1 MSAAVEVAD
10 RPIFDIA
17 DDAARAFE
25 VLRQG
30 GTAIVPND
38 IGYSIL
44 GGSKDA
50 LSRIFRTKQR
60 APQKLNAMVANLD
73 THRSLHR
80 CSPRG
85 AAIVSAIT
93 EDYGLPLGCIAPYRA
108 DHPMMRRLDADVVE
122 ASTRSGTLVML
133 LNAGRFHAELTR
145 LSHEANVPLFG
156 SSANITLSGTK
167 FCVEDIE
174 PEILAIADI
183 VIDHGLQR
191 YHPYA
196 ASSTLLNV
204 ETLEV
209 VRYGSCFEDIAY
221 ILRRHFGVQLPPRPT
236 P

>member
-1 MSAAVEVAD
+1 MTAAIHGAR

-17 DDAARAFE
+17 GDAARAFE

-30 GTAIVPND
+30 GTAVVPND

-44 GGSKDA
+44 GGSKAA
-50 LSRIFRTKQR
+50 LSRIFSTKQR

-85 AAIVSAIT
+85 AAIVAAIS
-93 EDYGLPLGCIAPYRA
+93 EDYGLPLGCIAPYHA
-108 DHPMMRRLDADVVE
+108 EHPMMQRLDADVVE
-122 ASTRSGTLVML
+122 ASTKTGTLVML
-133 LNAGRFHAELTR
+133 LNAGRFHAQLTR
-145 LSHEANVPLFG
+145 LSHEANFALFG
-156 SSANITLSGTK
+156 SSANATLRGTK
-167 FCVEDIE
+167 FCVEEIE
-174 PEILAIADI
+174 PEILAISDI

-191 YHPYA
+191 YHRYA

-209 VRYGSCFEDIAY
+209 IRYGSCFEDIAY
-221 ILRRHFGVQLPPRPT
+221 ILCRHFGVQLPPRPT
-236 P
+236 S